1 MGRGLAVVAADVD
14 AACAGLIEGAGTGVL
29 ALVSVDE
36 HGFLFLEIV
45 DRLTATN
52 MVASFGSYR
61 QPRVRPIPDTP
72 CAEFFRG

>member
-1 MGRGLAVVAADVD
+1 MDAGRGLAVVAADVD
-14 AACAGLIEGAGTGVL
+14 GACAGLLEGAGTGVL

-45 DRLTATN
+45 DHLTATN

-61 QPRVRPIPDTP
+61 
-72 CAEFFRG
+72 